1 MLGAAFALL
10 SAVAFS
16 LNAVLV
22 RRGVVLA
29 SASQAAF
36 VTVLMGVPMFL
47 LAAIV
52 TGQAFRAGDLPG
64 ARYAYLAAG
73 GVINFVVGRQFNYKA
88 INAIGAAR
96 AAPFQALTLPYSVL
110 IAFLFLDESVTIG
123 VGAGVALIMI
133 GPAIMVERR
142 ARQPAAV
149 TAPAAAGAAP
159 TGGATPAPAAT
170 ASVPNAGASPD
181 PRATASVPNM
191 EEQFALRQVEGYAS
205 AILASV
211 AYGTSPILFRA
222 ALEDSTGISVFAGL
236 VSYVAASGVLL
247 AIAILPAQRDLV
259 RALDP
264 SMLRVFFGAS
274 FFVFAAQMLRFLAL
288 SLAPV
293 AIVTGLERTNSV
305 FTLILSWW
313 FNRRL
318 EFITLRVVIGIVTS
332 VTGALILVAALA
344 V

>member
-133 GPAIMVERR
+133 GPAIMVERP

-149 TAPAAAGAAP
+149 TAPAAARRGADWLHDPSSGGDSFGAECRREP
-159 TGGATPAPAAT
+159 GPEGDSLGAEYGRAVCLTPGRGLRVGDPRLRRLRHEPDPLPGGAGGLDRHLGLPPA
-170 ASVPNAGASPD
+170 SSPTSR
-181 PRATASVPNM
+181 PRACSSRSPSC
-191 EEQFALRQVEGYAS
+191 RRS
-205 AILASV
+205 A
-211 AYGTSPILFRA
+211 T
-222 ALEDSTGISVFAGL
+222 
-236 VSYVAASGVLL
+236 
-247 AIAILPAQRDLV
+247 
-259 RALDP
+259 
-264 SMLRVFFGAS
+264 
-274 FFVFAAQMLRFLAL
+274 
-288 SLAPV
+288 
-293 AIVTGLERTNSV
+293 
-305 FTLILSWW
+305 
-313 FNRRL
+313 
-318 EFITLRVVIGIVTS
+318 
-332 VTGALILVAALA
+332 
-344 V
+344 

>member
-10 SAVAFS
+10 SAIAFS

-36 VTVLMGVPMFL
+36 TTVLMGVPMFL
-47 LAAIV
+47 LAALV

-64 ARYAYLAAG
+64 ASYAYLAAG

-142 ARQPAAV
+142 ARQSASV
-149 TAPAAAGAAP
+149 TAPAP
-159 TGGATPAPAAT
+159 T
-170 ASVPNAGASPD
+170 ASVPNAGAAPV
-181 PRATASVPNM
+181 PAATAAVPNM
-191 EEQFALRQVEGYAS
+191 QEQFALRQVEGYAS

-222 ALEDSTGISVFAGL
+222 ALEDSTGISIFAGL

-247 AIAILPAQRDLV
+247 MIALVPAQRDLV
-259 RALDP
+259 RALNP

-332 VTGALILVAALA
+332 VAGALILVAALA
-344 V
+344 A

>member
-36 VTVLMGVPMFL
+36 TTVLMGVPMFL
-47 LAAIV
+47 LAALV

-64 ARYAYLAAG
+64 ASYAYLAAG

-142 ARQPAAV
+142 ARQSASV
-149 TAPAAAGAAP
+149 TAPAP
-159 TGGATPAPAAT
+159 T
-170 ASVPNAGASPD
+170 ASVPNAGAAPV
-181 PRATASVPNM
+181 PAATAAVPNM
-191 EEQFALRQVEGYAS
+191 QEQFALRQVEGYAS

-222 ALEDSTGISVFAGL
+222 ALEDSTGISIFAGL

-247 AIAILPAQRDLV
+247 MIALVPAQRDLV
-259 RALDP
+259 RALNP

-332 VTGALILVAALA
+332 VAGALILVAALA
-344 V
+344 A